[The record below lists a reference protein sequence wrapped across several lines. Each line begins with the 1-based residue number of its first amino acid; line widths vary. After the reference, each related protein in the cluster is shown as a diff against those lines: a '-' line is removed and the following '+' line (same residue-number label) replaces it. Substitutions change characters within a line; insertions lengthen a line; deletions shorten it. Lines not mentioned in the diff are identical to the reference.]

1 MESKIENDIV
11 RAAMKERGITQ
22 TVLAKE
28 VGTSQNSLSNSI
40 NRVRMSVQVLKDL
53 LDTMEYDLV
62 VVDRRTGEAKW
73 KIDV

>member
-1 MESKIENDIV
+1 MESKIENDVV
-11 RAAMKERGITQ
+11 RAARKERGMTQ

-62 VVDRRTGEAKW
+62 VVDRRTGEEKW

>member
-1 MESKIENDIV
+1 MESKIENDVV
-11 RAAMKERGITQ
+11 RAAMKERGMTQ

-62 VVDRRTGEAKW
+62 VVDRRTGEEKW

>member
-1 MESKIENDIV
+1 MESKIENDVV
-11 RAAMKERGITQ
+11 RAAMKDRGITQ
-22 TVLAKE
+22 TMLAKE

-53 LDTMEYDLV
+53 LDAMEYDLV
-62 VVDRRTGEAKW
+62 VVDRRNGEEKW